1 MHTFRVIN
9 INLSGHTDSKL
20 CVKQIANEWK
30 CKKNTLQPLMRTA
43 RELKKLFQSCTIVHV
58 RRELNMKADELS
70 NEAMDGRGRND
81 YVRVARYDDLLA
93 CDSDRDRSAGVGG
106 GVGNGDGGPRKRTK
120 TTNFVI

>member
-1 MHTFRVIN
+1 
-9 INLSGHTDSKL
+9 
-20 CVKQIANEWK
+20 
-30 CKKNTLQPLMRTA
+30 
-43 RELKKLFQSCTIVHV
+43 
-58 RRELNMKADELS
+58 MKADELS

-93 CDSDRDRSAGVGG
+93 CDSDRDHSAGVGG